1 MEKILGQYRIV
12 REIGK
17 GGMGIVYQGT
27 DMVNHKAVA
36 VKILPPYMVD
46 RSTVER
52 FSREVQAL
60 IRLKHPHIVE
70 AYHFGAQNGEHFFVM
85 EYVEGETVKS
95 LIRQKG
101 ALDTK
106 LCVDIV
112 MQTAEAL
119 AFAHREHSM
128 SHRDVKPENI
138 VLQKNGNVKL
148 MDFGLVQIPD
158 ATRVTMA
165 SSTVGTV
172 EYMSPEQAA
181 GGEIDTRTDIYSL
194 GVSLYEML
202 TGRLPFQGEN
212 FQAIMMKHK
221 YETPPSLRS
230 INPRIPVEL
239 EAIVNKAMTK
249 DVASRYQKMDHFLD
263 DISAFSRIKGNSRFS
278 PQSIAVGQTVIMDRL
293 VPPTRKKTDHKR
305 KNFSKI
311 FIIVGSFVVILAVSA
326 FFFSKSGLWEAL
338 EEKFLSTS
346 SSEDLSHETA
356 SDMENL
362 ERADK
367 YYQNGLVLL
376 GEERVQEAIDA
387 FKQTINLRSDYAL
400 YHKDLALAYEQNKT
414 RSLAVMCW
422 KNVLKYDRD
431 GEFRELANSH
441 LERLK

>member
-1 MEKILGQYRIV
+1 MEKILGQYRII

-17 GGMGIVYQGT
+17 GGMGIVYQGM

-36 VKILPPYMVD
+36 IKILPPHMVD

-70 AYHFGAQNGEHFFVM
+70 AYHFGAQEGEHFFVM
-85 EYVEGETVKS
+85 EYVEGETIKS

-112 MQTAEAL
+112 TQTAEAL
-119 AFAHREHSM
+119 AFAHNEHGI

-138 VLQKNGNVKL
+138 VMQKNGHVKL

-158 ATRVTMA
+158 VTRVTMA
-165 SSTVGTV
+165 NSTVGTV

-221 YETPPSLRS
+221 YETPPPLRS
-230 INPRIPVEL
+230 INPGIPVEL
-239 EAIVNKAMTK
+239 EAIVNKAMAK
-249 DVASRYQKMDHFLD
+249 DVASRYQKMDQFID
-263 DISAFSRIKGNSRFS
+263 DIRAFLRAKGNLRFF
-278 PQSIAVGQTVIMDRL
+278 PQPIAVEQTVIMDQIA
-293 VPPTRKKTDHKR
+293 PERKR
-305 KNFSKI
+305 RNFLKI
-311 FIIVGSFVVILAVSA
+311 PVIAGAFVVILAVSA
-326 FFFSKSGLWEAL
+326 FFFFKSGLWEAL
-338 EEKFLSTS
+338 ERKIPSAS

-362 ERADK
+362 ERADQ
-367 YYQNGLVLL
+367 YHQNGLTLL
-376 GEERVQEAIDA
+376 AEGRAQEAMDA
-387 FKQTINLRSDYAL
+387 FKQAITLRSDYAL
-400 YHKDLALAYEQNKT
+400 YHKDLALAYEQNKAK
-414 RSLAVMCW
+414 SLAVISW
-422 KNVLKYDRD
+422 KNVLKYDRA
-431 GEFRELANSH
+431 GEFRELAESH
-441 LERLK
+441 LEELK